1 MSVNLSIIGL
11 WNYDDTLFDDMA
23 LPESVDRDILV
34 KNILLE
40 CAELEVLYPD
50 PDFMKLA
57 IEAWSQKMLPT
68 WSSLATTFDLEY
80 NPIWNVDGTETEKE
94 TRNLASS
101 NKETRNLASSN
112 LETRDLESSG
122 SSTAINQDNGTSTHK
137 VNGFNE
143 IELKDAE
150 SDTSVTSSNSSITNS
165 GTDEGTISHAGTD
178 TGTIEHGGTDTGT
191 ITRTKTRGGNIGVT
205 MTQQMLEAEIA
216 VRPKLNIYS
225 FIIES
230 FKDRFCLLI
239 Y

>member
-11 WNYDDTLFDDMA
+11 WNYDDTIFDDMA

-68 WSSLATTFDLEY
+68 WSSLATTFALEY
-80 NPIWNVDGTETEKE
+80 NPIWNVDGTETETE
-94 TRNLASS
+94 IRNLATS
-101 NKETRNLASSN
+101 NT
-112 LETRDLESSG
+112 ETRDLESS
-122 SSTAINQDNGTSTHK
+122 SSSSASNQDNGTSTHK

-143 IELKDAE
+143 TELKDAE
-150 SDTSVTSSNSSITNS
+150 SDTSVTSSSSSISNS

-178 TGTIEHGGTDTGT
+178 TGS